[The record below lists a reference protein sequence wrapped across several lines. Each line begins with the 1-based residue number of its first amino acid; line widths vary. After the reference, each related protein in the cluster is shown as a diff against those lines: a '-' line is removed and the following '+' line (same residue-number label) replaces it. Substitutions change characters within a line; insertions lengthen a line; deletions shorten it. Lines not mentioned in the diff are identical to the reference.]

1 MAGER
6 VPPHR
11 RRKRRDQ
18 TEGLQEHRP
27 LQERESRNLCNRNAH
42 ATSVESHFSRSSWSA
57 SFTSSTRTTTGASAC
72 KNSSTRCTSSPGRA
86 PTTRSS
92 SSSRSTTSTVR
103 KTNRQIRGG
112 GQNVIDRPPRPAF
125 ADWPNLSS
133 PSKSESSLA
142 SWAVKLCFWTYRGAR
157 NHG

>member
-18 TEGLQEHRP
+18 TEGLQEHRT
-27 LQERESRNLCNRNAH
+27 LQKRESRNLCNGWTH
-42 ATSVESHFSRSSWSA
+42 ATSFESHFSRSSWSA

-72 KNSSTRCTSSPGRA
+72 KSSSTRCTSSPGRV

-103 KTNRQIRGG
+103 KTNSQNCSGG
-112 GQNVIDRPPRPAF
+112 GQNVIDRPRLS
-125 ADWPNLSS
+125 ADRPNLSS
-133 PSKSESSLA
+133 PPKSESNLA
-142 SWAVKLCFWTYRGAR
+142 SWAVKLCFRTYRGAR